1 MMRNV
6 ERGIRRE
13 LTRNRNCF
21 SLTET
26 SFVSV
31 TATVVA
37 LRGDESIKA
46 ISPKMPYWGERFQDS
61 AETDFD
67 LAALNDE

>member
-1 MMRNV
+1 
-6 ERGIRRE
+6 
-13 LTRNRNCF
+13 
-21 SLTET
+21 
-26 SFVSV
+26 V

-61 AETDFD
+61 IAETDFD

>member
-1 MMRNV
+1 
-6 ERGIRRE
+6 
-13 LTRNRNCF
+13 
-21 SLTET
+21 
-26 SFVSV
+26 V